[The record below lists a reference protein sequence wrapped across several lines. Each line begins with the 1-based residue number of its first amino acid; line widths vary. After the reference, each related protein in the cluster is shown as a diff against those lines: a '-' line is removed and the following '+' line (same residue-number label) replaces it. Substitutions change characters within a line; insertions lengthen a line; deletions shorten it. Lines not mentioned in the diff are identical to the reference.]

1 MDTGNSHI
9 IIYSYGLGRKKGS
22 IILSEHFLPLYIFRY
37 SAFAK
42 VIA

>member
-1 MDTGNSHI
+1 MDARNSHI
-9 IIYSYGLGRKKGS
+9 IMYSYVLGRKKGS

-37 SAFAK
+37 SAFSK